1 MAHEYIPRVFRLE
14 SRLELL
20 LTEDDSKVE
29 LSTGRACSGRRKVQ
43 NWSSTTCHSAAQLV
57 LKSQCG
63 INMGSA
69 FVHGKELKSHNRRV
83 YSHPA
88 RFEPG
93 AAVVILVNADSPYRV
108 ALAAT
113 QDGACTESADKNF
126 ERCISRNARSSSA
139 GLIVLQSA
147 L

>member
-63 INMGSA
+63 INMGSD
-69 FVHGKELKSHNRRV
+69 
-83 YSHPA
+83 PA